1 MELVK
6 DIYFNTDKL
15 IENTKVKVS
24 YTGKF
29 YQGNNDKVF
38 IHYGYGENWDNVN
51 EAEMIKTDLGYQT
64 ELDLTGGNTIN
75 FCFKN
80 QNNEWDNNCGN
91 NYIFNIEKESN
102 NELGKTTFGVPQEN
116 AGSFFGKT
124 FGTEDG
130 NQTVSNVY
138 WNSNQAQD
146 SDEKNSGIIED
157 TVLGNSDS
165 VDTFIGPV
173 QNAEVSQ
180 NLLGGIEVS
189 NGTGISNLGT
199 ENLLSTD
206 ILNNG
211 ISTPVANNTGIETP
225 IADVSKI
232 DGTLLNNSSVSNNN
246 GQVTTTA
253 ITVVNTGFEKTL
265 VWTRKIKATVCKF
278 FAYVPK
284 FISGNYKRKVDNKNK

>member
-6 DIYFNTDKL
+6 NIFFNTDKL
-15 IENTKVKVS
+15 VENSKVKISYIGKLYQDASTEVS
-24 YTGKF
+24 
-29 YQGNNDKVF
+29 
-38 IHYGYGENWDNVN
+38 IHYGFGINWDNVN

-102 NELGKTTFGVPQEN
+102 NELGKTTLGVPQEN

-146 SDEKNSGIIED
+146 SDEKNSGYHH
-157 TVLGNSDS
+157 G
-165 VDTFIGPV
+165 
-173 QNAEVSQ
+173 
-180 NLLGGIEVS
+180 
-189 NGTGISNLGT
+189 
-199 ENLLSTD
+199 
-206 ILNNG
+206 
-211 ISTPVANNTGIETP
+211 
-225 IADVSKI
+225 
-232 DGTLLNNSSVSNNN
+232 
-246 GQVTTTA
+246 
-253 ITVVNTGFEKTL
+253 
-265 VWTRKIKATVCKF
+265 
-278 FAYVPK
+278 
-284 FISGNYKRKVDNKNK
+284 